1 MQRSNGNLQ
10 LPDERTIQQLLDWR
24 PELGVISVYVAI
36 DPADRREGWRI
47 ELRDRLDEIVAS
59 EQDKHVRGRAL
70 AATADRIQAHFEGD
84 TAPSGRCQIGFCEVA
99 ERDGRQLWMGAQMQR
114 DETEACY
121 RDRAHLTPLLEL
133 LDEGAAVGVMA
144 VSAER
149 ARLYE
154 WSLGRLNLLEDWEA
168 VLFMPDWRERKAQS
182 TPDPARI
189 HGASSSGHDQ
199 FDQRLD
205 ANRERFL
212 EQVGGLVGEQADNR
226 SWRQVFAFGEA
237 DQVAHVRHGTR
248 KRVDVELADEVN
260 VISDSDHGRLLERVD
275 RAVREAH
282 RRRELDLVRGALD
295 AAQTPA
301 GRGAIGLD
309 DIERSLTQGRVRHL
323 LVDAESPD
331 GVLSAAEDDLVEA
344 ALRTSADVTP
354 LEGDAAEL
362 LREHGGV
369 AALLRY

>member
-1 MQRSNGNLQ
+1 VERSNGNLRV
-10 LPDERTIQQLLDWR
+10 PDQRTIQQLLDWR

-36 DPADRREGWRI
+36 DPGDRREGWRI
-47 ELRDRLDEIVAS
+47 ELRDQLDEIVAS
-59 EQDKHVRGRAL
+59 EPDKHVRGGAL
-70 AATADRIQAHFEGD
+70 AATAERIQAHFESE
-84 TAPSGRCQIGFCEVA
+84 TPPSGRCQIGFCEVG
-99 ERDGRQLWMGAQMQR
+99 EQDGRQLWMAAQMQR
-114 DETEACY
+114 DETEVTY
-121 RDRAHLTPLLEL
+121 RARAHLTPLLEL
-133 LDEGAAVGVMA
+133 LDEGAPVGVVA
-144 VSAER
+144 VSSER
-149 ARLYE
+149 VRLYE
-154 WSLGRLNLLEDWEA
+154 WSLGSLNLLEDWEA

-182 TPDPARI
+182 TPDPARV
-189 HGASSSGHDQ
+189 HGTSASGHDQ

-212 EQVGGLVGEQADNR
+212 EQVGGLLGEQADKR
-226 SWRQVFAFGEA
+226 KWRQVLAFGES
-237 DQVAHVRHGTR
+237 DQVAHVRDGAR
-248 KRVDVELADEVN
+248 KRIDVELADEVN
-260 VISDSDHGRLLERVD
+260 VIPENDHGRLLERFE

-295 AAQTPA
+295 AARTPA

-309 DIERSLTQGRVRHL
+309 DIERSLTEGRVRHL

-331 GVLSAAEDDLVEA
+331 GVLSEAEDDLVEA
-344 ALRTSADVTP
+344 ALRASADVTP